1 MKKRIGVL
9 FCALLAMVALT
20 LSFAL
25 PASAADDTFVIGVY
39 YYDADGNPIK
49 TNQYL
54 GELPEYFGGSL
65 TLAQQVIDDIH
76 THAPLFNAARTE
88 IRLFADVPT
97 ALTIPANTTTTLN
110 LNGFTLSAADGT
122 APLTVAEGGAL
133 TITDTSENKTGKI
146 AYTGS
151 AAVSAIEN
159 HGRLTI
165 ETANVSTASSTA
177 ALISNSGETRVSP
190 SRAAILTQ
198 TARATLQTALARA
211 SRSRAVSSPKKC
223 LANTVRQATSRRRL
237 PKATDTVPLRLLM
250 TTVSARRSPW
260 LVRLLSP
267 KAARNT
273 IRSTWSAA
281 STH

>member
-25 PASAADDTFVIGVY
+25 SASAADDTFVIGVY

-177 ALISNSGETRVSP
+177 ALISNSGETARI
-190 SRAAILTQ
+190 AAILTQ

-223 LANTVRQATSRRRL
+223 LANTVRQATNRRRL

-260 LVRLLSP
+260 SVRLLSP

-281 STH
+281 LTH

>member
-39 YYDADGNPIK
+39 YYDADGNSIK

-65 TLAQQVIDDIH
+65 THAQQVIDDIH

-133 TITDTSENKTGKI
+133 TIPIRARTRPVRSPI
-146 AYTGS
+146 P
-151 AAVSAIEN
+151 AVPPFP
-159 HGRLTI
+159 
-165 ETANVSTASSTA
+165 
-177 ALISNSGETRVSP
+177 P
-190 SRAAILTQ
+190 SRT
-198 TARATLQTALARA
+198 TAGSRLRQRTSPLHHPLQR
-211 SRSRAVSSPKKC
+211 
-223 LANTVRQATSRRRL
+223 
-237 PKATDTVPLRLLM
+237 
-250 TTVSARRSPW
+250 
-260 LVRLLSP
+260 
-267 KAARNT
+267 
-273 IRSTWSAA
+273 
-281 STH
+281 